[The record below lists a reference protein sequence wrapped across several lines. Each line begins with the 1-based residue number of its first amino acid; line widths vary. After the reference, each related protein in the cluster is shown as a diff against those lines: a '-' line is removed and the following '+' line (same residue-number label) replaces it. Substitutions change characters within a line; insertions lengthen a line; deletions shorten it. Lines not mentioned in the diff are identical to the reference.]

1 MFRESDEHPL
11 NPDLVDEIAQKLTE
25 RVLARLETVA
35 GDNNARN
42 ATRGHLTVDQVAAQ
56 LGVARST
63 VYAHWRE
70 WGGFKLGTGLKAPIR
85 FNAATLPG
93 NSTLHRES
101 AAPARAKLTAPSTK
115 TRRKRRADLLTDAP
129 RFGDRVGF
137 AS

>member
-1 MFRESDEHPL
+1 MLRESDEYPL
-11 NPDLVDEIAQKLTE
+11 NPDLVDEIARRLAE

-35 GDNNARN
+35 GGSNARN
-42 ATRGHLTVDQVAAQ
+42 TTRGHLTVDKVAAQ

-93 NSTLHRES
+93 NSALRRES
-101 AAPARAKLTAPSTK
+101 EAPAPAKPTAPSTK